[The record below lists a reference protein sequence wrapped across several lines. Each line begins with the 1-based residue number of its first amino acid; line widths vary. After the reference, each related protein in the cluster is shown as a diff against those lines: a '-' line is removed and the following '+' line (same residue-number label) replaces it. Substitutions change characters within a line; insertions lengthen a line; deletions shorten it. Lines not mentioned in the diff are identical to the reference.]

1 MDGATAMAAVQGFS
15 AALNRVPMEMRHTEI
30 TQKTGTAIYFADPHS
45 PWQRAINENT
55 NGLLR
60 QYMPKGTDLSV
71 FSQDELDAIAFQLNT
86 RPRKRLGFKPP
97 LEVFMDLIK
106 RTQEAPSGVH

>member
-1 MDGATAMAAVQGFS
+1 MGRFKGAYA
-15 AALNRVPMEMRHTEI
+15 EI
-30 TQKTGTAIYFADPHS
+30 TQKTGTAIYFADLHS

-71 FSQDELDAIAFQLNT
+71 FSQDELDAFAFQLNT

-97 LEVFMDLIK
+97 LEIFMGLIN

>member
-1 MDGATAMAAVQGFS
+1 MRQTFTYDQGRE
-15 AALNRVPMEMRHTEI
+15 LVRHAEI
-30 TQKTGTAIYFADPHS
+30 TQRTGTAIYFADPHS

-71 FSQDELDAIAFQLNT
+71 FSQDELDAFAFQLN

-106 RTQEAPSGVH
+106 RIQEAPLGVH

>member
-1 MDGATAMAAVQGFS
+1 LSRELRRHAIDGQPYDAEA
-15 AALNRVPMEMRHTEI
+15 AALSSHSARLAFRPK
-30 TQKTGTAIYFADPHS
+30 QKLAEGP
-45 PWQRAINENT
+45 
-55 NGLLR
+55 
-60 QYMPKGTDLSV
+60 DLSV

-106 RTQEAPSGVH
+106 RTQDTPSGVH

>member
-1 MDGATAMAAVQGFS
+1 MRQTFTYDQGRE
-15 AALNRVPMEMRHTEI
+15 LVRHAEI
-30 TQKTGTAIYFADPHS
+30 TQKTGTAIYFAGPHS
-45 PWQRAINENT
+45 PWQRPINENT

-71 FSQDELDAIAFQLNT
+71 FSQDELDAFAFQLNNQ
-86 RPRKRLGFKPP
+86 PRKRLGFKPP
-97 LEVFMDLIK
+97 LEVFMDLLN